1 MNELVLIVGLFVYV
15 LMALVARTHFAS
27 TTWPRAALLARIPSD
42 LGVLTFAYLMWRDR
56 HSSATLALALGLF
69 AASIALLLWSR
80 ATTRALRLRIAFD
93 PEPPHTVMR
102 DGPYRYIRHPFYTSY
117 ILFWLACAMATMHPL
132 SLLFLFAS
140 TAFLLTAAL
149 GEERAFASSP
159 FAMDYQAYRR
169 TAGLMWPKL
178 TAKDG
183 AH

>member
-1 MNELVLIVGLFVYV
+1 MNQVVLIVGLFAYA
-15 LMALVARTHFAS
+15 LMAVVARTHFAS
-27 TTWPRAALLARIPSD
+27 TTWPRAALLARVPSD
-42 LGVLTFAYLMWRDR
+42 LGVITFAYLMWRDR
-56 HSSATLALALGLF
+56 HSSAMLALALCVF

-80 ATTRALRLRIAFD
+80 SATRALRLKIAFD

-102 DGPYRYIRHPFYTSY
+102 EGPYRYIRHPFYASY
-117 ILFWLACAMATMHPL
+117 VLFWLGCAMATMHPL